1 MTYLDEARIMLDV
14 EYSTLYKEAGGDK
27 YAISFMDE
35 KIKHSYQVLGAG
47 NYLIAHE
54 DCFLGLDDKIKD
66 KLKATVLLHDI
77 ARFREILAIQNGGKL
92 DHGEYG
98 AKMLSVTE
106 NFSSIDVLLPIKH
119 HGHLIEF
126 LYNDDEYIKL
136 SDDKKDWVKK
146 VSYLVR
152 DADKIA
158 NFYLLVRAFDE
169 MEKIFFVEDRFENP
183 YNLKPS
189 ESVADS
195 FIKFMAVNRGNV
207 KNFADQALMILAW
220 IFDLNYKYSF
230 VYLEKLKIVDKICD
244 NFSKFFEKEDAN
256 MYKSLIK
263 KYVQDK
269 IAKC

>member
-1 MTYLDEARIMLDV
+1 MAYLDEARVMLDV
-14 EYSTLYKEAGGDK
+14 EYSTSYKEALDDD
-27 YAISFMDE
+27 YAKSFMDE

-54 DCFLGLDDKIKD
+54 DCFCLLDDDIKD

-77 ARFREILAIQNGGKL
+77 ARFREILAIQCGDKL
-92 DHGEYG
+92 DHGIHG
-98 AKMLSVTE
+98 AMMLSNTD

-136 SDDKKDWVKK
+136 SDDKKEWVKK

-183 YNLKPS
+183 YNMKPS
-189 ESVADS
+189 DNVVDS
-195 FIKFMAVNRGNV
+195 FMEFMAINRGDV

-230 VYLEKLKIVDKICD
+230 VYLEKLKIIDKICD

-269 IAKC
+269 MA